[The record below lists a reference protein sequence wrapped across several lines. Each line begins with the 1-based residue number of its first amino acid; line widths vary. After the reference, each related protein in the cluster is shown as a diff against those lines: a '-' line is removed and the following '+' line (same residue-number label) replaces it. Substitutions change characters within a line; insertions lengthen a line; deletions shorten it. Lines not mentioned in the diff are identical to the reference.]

1 MALCDNVCVN
11 DTTLRMCSTM
21 SWADSALALQRLI
34 ENASDIAV
42 LSGAGIST
50 ESGIPDFRSDSGV
63 WQDPDLERT
72 MSDSYLRRFPYE
84 FWPKFKQVFM
94 RPEYLKAL
102 PNAGHLALAELERR
116 GKRVTVFTQN
126 VDGLH
131 QLAGS
136 SRVFELHGGVRKA
149 HCPVCRQVYGLDDIL
164 AEEVPICRWT
174 NQKGAECGH
183 VLHPDTV
190 LFGQPVRHFEQAAAA
205 VQACDLLLVLGT
217 SLTVNPV
224 AELPNYARRAGA
236 RLAVVNLDETYIDPF
251 ADVVIRARIGAI
263 LPTVIPPSK

>member
-1 MALCDNVCVN
+1 MW
-11 DTTLRMCSTM
+11 TEM
-21 SWADSALALQRLI
+21 SWDDSALALKRLI
-34 ENASDIAV
+34 EKASDIVV

-50 ESGIPDFRSDSGV
+50 ESGIPDFRSDNGV
-63 WQDPDLERT
+63 WQDPDLVRA
-72 MSDSYLRRFPYE
+72 MSDAWLRRFPSD

-94 RPEYLKAL
+94 RPEYLQAR

-116 GKRVTVFTQN
+116 GKRVTVLTQN

-136 SRVFELHGGVRKA
+136 TRVFELHGGVRKA

-164 AEEVPICRWT
+164 AEEVPTCRWT

-190 LFGQPVRHFEQAAAA
+190 LFGQPVRHFELAAAA
-205 VQACDLLLVLGT
+205 VHACDLLLVLGT

-224 AELPNYARRAGA
+224 AELPVYARRAGVSI
-236 RLAVVNLDETYIDPF
+236 AVVNLDETYVDPF
-251 ADVVIRARIGAI
+251 ADVVIHAKIGDV
-263 LPTVIPPSK
+263 LPTVVPC

>member
-1 MALCDNVCVN
+1 MW
-11 DTTLRMCSTM
+11 TEM
-21 SWADSALALQRLI
+21 SWDDSALALQHLI
-34 ENASDIAV
+34 EKASDIVV

-50 ESGIPDFRSDSGV
+50 ESGIPDFRSENGV
-63 WQDPDLERT
+63 WQDPDLVRA
-72 MSDSYLRRFPYE
+72 MSDTWLRRFPHD

-94 RPEYLKAL
+94 RPEYLQAR

-116 GKRVTVFTQN
+116 GKRVTVLTQN

-136 SRVFELHGGVRKA
+136 TRVFELHGGVRKA
-149 HCPVCRQVYGLDDIL
+149 QCPVCRQEYGLDDIL

-174 NQKGAECGH
+174 NPKGAECGH

-190 LFGQPVRHFEQAAAA
+190 LFGQPVRHLELAAAA

-224 AELPNYARRAGA
+224 ADLPDYARRAGVRIA
-236 RLAVVNLDETYIDPF
+236 IVNLDETYVDPF
-251 ADVVIRARIGAI
+251 ADVVIHARIGDV
-263 LPTVIPPSK
+263 LPKVIPC